1 MDTAIHIVQQQY
13 LMGGASGCSYAY
25 TVVQQQYLM
34 GGASGYSYTYS
45 TTTVPDGRG

>member
-1 MDTAIHIVQQQY
+1 MGAAIHI
-13 LMGGASGCSYAY
+13 
-25 TVVQQQYLM
+25 VQQQYLM